1 MGNIIGEGFNPKI
14 KSQIEARQKVFGAA
28 NRSTDQLRYLNGRG
42 TWIKLSSSVN
52 VNNINDKIPSLSG
65 VGDELAQNYVLF
77 GGTAKNS
84 GKTLRGGLEE
94 SYTTGDISQGYRPMA
109 GITSIESKNRNR
121 GSIRETTVNIKA
133 YDTGQFNIIDLLY
146 LRLGYTVLLE
156 WGHTIYVDNN
166 LTVKEITEADTL
178 TSAFLNGTYDKNHEK
193 LFQDIDNNKIKLQGN
208 YDAIYGKITN
218 FDWNFEVDGSYTI
231 TLKILSLGDIVES
244 LKINR
249 LAKGPKTEKAK
260 KEEQE
265 NIEEAKTEEEI
276 IEAYKNKDA
285 ITRLFFD
292 AMEALENNGTTFQ
305 GEVYLEVLD
314 ILDYKK
320 ASCTGLPS
328 DDEAK
333 KLGFQFAGDFISL
346 EEAELGPNDILYY
359 VRLGGF
365 LEYLKTKSLIY
376 SGTQSLI
383 SLDNDQNTNLIFTT
397 PYVTTSNPYKCIF
410 KTNITVENIGW
421 FDQLF
426 QGNTDTY
433 NIFSELPYNF
443 QEVVGGALVG
453 KLMNIYLNVKNLIEV
468 IDQLRDENGSVS
480 LYELLN
486 NICEIVNESLGHV
499 NKLSVAIDEENNNKV
514 YFLDE
519 VPLPNKDTIIKQLFP
534 EASTELAIF
543 EIYGYQENNASFVQ
557 NLSIKS
563 EITNDLA
570 SMITIGAQANGSASN
585 IDATAFSKWNEGLVD
600 RIMPDKKSEPSD
612 NSNNN
617 SGTETNEDDD
627 FEGISEEYEDFLQSL
642 EDQDFDDNVE
652 YFKDILANFLE
663 AIQVKKSIEEKKAS
677 PTVGFIPIN
686 MGLDI
691 LGLSGMK
698 IYQKFS
704 ITQKF
709 LPYNY
714 PSSIEFLIKGISHK
728 VDDKGWVTSID
739 SLSIPKDTTS
749 GSALP
754 IPTSNPVPTTNT
766 TLNTTSTGKGKNLNT
781 PIQYFQSGLSADKA
795 KQRVKLTRFLDDG
808 TQTLG
813 IMEIFAA
820 NEKNILYRLVT
831 VELPWKNNK
840 NGESSIPTGNYLCVS
855 RSTAHYGKHFWL
867 IGNKEGSYKR
877 IPGSNPTDRT
887 GVLIHMSPRAPG
899 WLQGCIGPGLNFN
912 NKNKKNA
919 FENPNGTGTF
929 YLEPSKAESQLALDK
944 LVSTFYTEGGFKMD
958 IVNIDNV
965 ASTALPKKITDPKVK
980 KLAQDARFKS
990 LFVGFKF

>member
-1 MGNIIGEGFNPKI
+1 MGNIIGEGFSPTI
-14 KSQIEARQKVFGAA
+14 KKQIEARQKVFGAA

-52 VNNINDKIPSLSG
+52 VNNINNKIPDLSG
-65 VGDELAQNYVLF
+65 AGDLLAQSYVLF
-77 GGTAKNS
+77 GGTSTNS
-84 GKTLRGGLEE
+84 GKNLRGGLEE
-94 SYTTGDISQGYRPMA
+94 AYRTGDFSQGYRPMA

-133 YDTGQFNIIDLLY
+133 YDTRQFNLIDLLY

-166 LTVKEITEADTL
+166 SSVQEITEADTL

-193 LFQDIDNNKIKLQGN
+193 LFQDITKNKIKLQGN
-208 YDAIYGKITN
+208 YDAIYGKISN
-218 FDWNFEVDGSYTI
+218 FNWNFEVDGSYTI

-244 LKINR
+244 LKVNR
-249 LAKGPKTEKAK
+249 LARGPKTQEAK
-260 KEEQE
+260 EEEQE
-265 NIEEAKTEEEI
+265 NIEEAETEEEV

-292 AMEALENNGTTFQ
+292 SMKALENNGTSFQ
-305 GEVYLEVLD
+305 GTVTLEWKD
-314 ILDYKK
+314 ASP

-346 EEAELGPNDILYY
+346 EEADFGSNDVLYY

-376 SGTQSLI
+376 SGTQSLV
-383 SLDNDQNTNLIFTT
+383 SLDNDQDKNLIFTT
-397 PYVTTSNPYKCIF
+397 PYVATSNPYKCIF

-426 QGNTDTY
+426 NGESTTY

-443 QEVVGGALVG
+443 QEEVGGALVG

-486 NICEIVNESLGHV
+486 NICEIVNESLGNV
-499 NKLSVAIDEENNNKV
+499 NKLSVVIDEEDNNRI

-519 VPLPNKDTIIKQLFP
+519 VPLPNKDTIIKQFYP
-534 EASTELAIF
+534 EASTELAVF

-570 SMITIGAQANGSASN
+570 TMITIGAQANGSASN

-600 RIMPDKKSEPSD
+600 RVMPDKKSEPSD
-612 NSNNN
+612 NNNN
-617 SGTETNEDDD
+617 TGDTETNEEDD
-627 FEGISEEYEDFLQSL
+627 FEGVSEEYQDFLESL
-642 EDQDFDDNVE
+642 QDQNFDDNVE

-663 AIQVKKSIEEKKAS
+663 IIQVKKSLEEKKSS

-739 SLSIPKDTTS
+739 SLSIPKDTTA

-754 IPTSNPVPTTNT
+754 IPTSNPVPTTST
-766 TLNTTSTGKGKNLNT
+766 TPKPTASGKSKNLNA
-781 PIQYFQSGLSADKA
+781 PIQYFQSSLSSDKA

-813 IMEIFAA
+813 IMEIFAP
-820 NEKNILYRLVT
+820 NEKNVLYRLVT
-831 VELPWKNNK
+831 VELPWRNNK
-840 NGESSIPTGNYLCVS
+840 NGESAIPTGNYLCVS
-855 RSTAHYGKHFWL
+855 RSHPKYGKHFWL
-867 IGNKEGSYKR
+867 IGNKAGDYKR

-887 GVLIHMSPRAPG
+887 GVLIHMSPKAPG

-912 NKNKKNA
+912 AKNLSGNK
-919 FENPNGTGTF
+919 NPNGTGTL
-929 YLEPSKAESQLALDK
+929 YLNPSKAESQLALDK

-965 ASTALPKKITDPKVK
+965 ATTALPKKITDPKIK
-980 KLAQDARFKS
+980 KLAQDARFKD

>member
-14 KSQIEARQKVFGAA
+14 KSQIEARQKVFGAT
-28 NRSTDQLRYLNGRG
+28 NRSDDQLRYLSGRG

-65 VGDELAQNYVLF
+65 AGDLLAQSYVLF
-77 GGTAKNS
+77 GGTATNS
-84 GKTLRGGLEE
+84 GKNLREGLEKA
-94 SYTTGDISQGYRPMA
+94 YRTGDFSQGYRPMA

-166 LTVKEITEADTL
+166 LNVKEITEADTL

-193 LFQDIDNNKIKLQGN
+193 LFQDITNNKIKLQGN
-208 YDAIYGKITN
+208 YDALYGKITN
-218 FDWNFEVDGSYTI
+218 FDWTFEVDGSYNI

-244 LKINR
+244 LKVNR

-265 NIEEAKTEEEI
+265 NIEEADTEEKI
-276 IEAYKNKDA
+276 IEAYRNKDA

-292 AMEALENNGTTFQ
+292 SMKLLEEDGTRFEGTVTPELL
-305 GEVYLEVLD
+305 GGTVY
-314 ILDYKK
+314 
-320 ASCTGLPS
+320 CTGLPS

-333 KLGFQFAGDFISL
+333 KLGFQFSGDFISL
-346 EEAELGPNDILYY
+346 EESDVGFNDVLYY
-359 VRLGGF
+359 VRLGGL

-376 SGTQSLI
+376 SGQQSLV

-397 PYVTTSNPYKCIF
+397 PYVATSNPYKCIF

-433 NIFSELPYNF
+433 NIFSELPFNF
-443 QEVVGGALVG
+443 QEEVGGTLVG
-453 KLMNIYLNVKNLIEV
+453 KLMNVYLNVKNLIEV

-486 NICEIVNESLGHV
+486 NICEIINESLGHV
-499 NKLSVAIDEENNNKV
+499 NKLSVVIDEENNNKI

-519 VPLPNKDTIIKQLFP
+519 VPLPNKDTIIKTLFP
-534 EASTELAIF
+534 EASTELAVF
-543 EIYGYQENNASFVQ
+543 EIYGYQPNNSSFVQ
-557 NLSIKS
+557 SLSIKS

-600 RIMPDKKSEPSD
+600 RIMPEKKSEPSD

-627 FEGISEEYEDFLQSL
+627 FEGVSEEYEDFLQKL
-642 EDQDFDDNVE
+642 EDQDFDDDVE

-663 AIQVKKSIEEKKAS
+663 VIQVKKSIDEKKAS

-698 IYQKFS
+698 IYQKFTIS
-704 ITQKF
+704 QKF

-739 SLSIPKDTTS
+739 SLSIPKDTTA

-754 IPTSNPVPTTNT
+754 IPTSNPVPTTSTTPNT
-766 TLNTTSTGKGKNLNT
+766 ASTGKGKNLNT
-781 PIQYFQSGLSADKA
+781 PIQYFQSSLSASKA

-813 IMEIFAA
+813 IMEIFDA
-820 NEKNILYRLVT
+820 NEKNVLYRLAT
-831 VELPWKNNK
+831 VELPWRDNA
-840 NGESSIPTGNYLCVS
+840 NGKSSIPTGNYLCIS
-855 RSTAHYGKHFWL
+855 RSHPKYGKHFWI
-867 IGNKEGSYKR
+867 IGNKAGNYQR

-887 GVLIHMSPRAPG
+887 GVLIHMAPVAPG

-912 NKNKKNA
+912 DKNGKNA
-919 FENPNGTGTF
+919 LKNPNGTGTL
-929 YLEPSKAESQLALDK
+929 YLNPSKAESQLALDK
-944 LVSTFYTEGGFKMD
+944 LVSTFYAEGGFKMD